1 MKTLITIIISMIM
14 ASCLTIEVVH
24 AAVPQMMNYQGG
36 LTSASGAPVDTTT
49 SMTFTIFS
57 DSGATNALWSETHP
71 VVVVSKGLFQVLL
84 GSVNPVPDSIFSG
97 SLQYLGMQLGNGP
110 STSRPFPLV
119 SVSYAFYAS
128 HADTA
133 AVSLNTTGGPWM
145 VSGADV
151 YRSQGKVGIGTSKPS
166 AMLDVQGAVDS
177 NGTLISAR
185 FGNAFNH
192 WTYFGDNN
200 SGRIRGSGSGYL
212 YLSSN
217 PNGTGDKNL
226 YLDASGANIIA
237 WNGNV
242 AVGRTQARS
251 KLDVQGDISAYY
263 SLKIYGDLE
272 NYHEIRHD
280 YQSGWLVIDPI
291 GDNGLSILGPTSTQ
305 VLTITG
311 GSDIAEPFTVS
322 HDDEIPAGSVVVI
335 DPDHPGQLKLGSLA
349 YDRRVAGI
357 ISGAGGVKPGV
368 TLSQVGVLEG
378 DRAVALS
385 GKAYALATAINGAIQ
400 PGDLLTTSNI
410 PGRVM
415 KATDYDLAQGAIVG
429 KAMTSLTVG
438 DGLVLVLVNLQ

>member
-1 MKTLITIIISMIM
+1 
-14 ASCLTIEVVH
+14 
-24 AAVPQMMNYQGG
+24 
-36 LTSASGAPVDTTT
+36 
-49 SMTFTIFS
+49 
-57 DSGATNALWSETHP
+57 
-71 VVVVSKGLFQVLL
+71 
-84 GSVNPVPDSIFSG
+84 
-97 SLQYLGMQLGNGP
+97 
-110 STSRPFPLV
+110 
-119 SVSYAFYAS
+119 
-128 HADTA
+128 
-133 AVSLNTTGGPWM
+133 
-145 VSGADV
+145 
-151 YRSQGKVGIGTSKPS
+151 
-166 AMLDVQGAVDS
+166 MLDVQGAVDS